1 MIEYLD
7 AFTDGLIAVLP
18 LSAQG
23 TETFLYMM
31 IGMAVGFAVGILPG
45 LGGATTLALMLPFI
59 YNMDPIT
66 AFAFLLGSN
75 AVTAT
80 TGDITSVL
88 FGVPGEGITAATI
101 VDGHPMAKNGEAGR
115 ALGAALMS
123 SLVGAVF
130 GAFMLAL
137 AIPIVSPLVLSIGS
151 AEFFMLAVLGV
162 TFVASLS
169 GENIPKGLIAG
180 GLGLVLAMVGLDPI
194 ESVPRFTLE
203 GVLGEDNSLF
213 LWDGVSLVA
222 VTVGLFAIPEIIDLA
237 VKGTSISGGTEPG
250 KLGGVMEGVKDTFRH
265 WRLVL
270 RCSSIGAYIGL
281 IPGMGGGPAQWLAY
295 AHAVQSSP
303 DKERFGK
310 GAVEGVLGPG
320 AANNSKEGGSLIPT
334 LAFGVPGSV
343 SMAILLGAFII
354 QGIVPG
360 PDLLN
365 PAKHLTLTMS
375 FVWIIVITNIITVA
389 ICFLFLN
396 QLAKVTY
403 IKGAY
408 LIPFLILLIFL
419 GGFAVKNSFGDMFL
433 VMLFGALGWLMLK
446 FEWQRPPLLLGLVL
460 GGIAEN
466 NLFIAMRIYGY
477 DWLLHPGVLVI
488 AAIILAGILFPYL
501 KAGVRRLRQ
510 SGEHSH
516 LQKKAVTTRE
526 LAIPGVTRFARA
538 SFALFIVLVLGYVVY
553 QAQFGFG
560 AWEPRAALFPWAIGL
575 PGLLLGIYVFI
586 EECLRSTRRVTIEE
600 YGIES
605 EPEADSNVE
614 RWRTVTISAW
624 IVGFFLAIWMVGF
637 VVASALATFLYL
649 KLGAREKWPTTL
661 ALSAACWLFFYGLFD
676 YTLQLP
682 FPQGALFDWLP
693 VDIANLS
700 QNILTDEGLT

>member
-1 MIEYLD
+1 MLEYLH
-7 AFTDGLIAVLP
+7 AFNAGLYSVLP
-18 LSAQG
+18 FSPHG

-31 IGMAVGFAVGILPG
+31 LGMAIGFAVGILPG

-169 GENIPKGLIAG
+169 GANVPKGLIAG

-203 GVLGEDNSLF
+203 GLLGEDNSLF
-213 LWDGVSLVA
+213 LWD
-222 VTVGLFAIPEIIDLA
+222 
-237 VKGTSISGGTEPG
+237 
-250 KLGGVMEGVKDTFRH
+250 
-265 WRLVL
+265 
-270 RCSSIGAYIGL
+270 
-281 IPGMGGGPAQWLAY
+281 
-295 AHAVQSSP
+295 
-303 DKERFGK
+303 
-310 GAVEGVLGPG
+310 GVLGPG

-365 PAKHLTLTMS
+365 PAKHLTLTFS

-396 QLAKVTY
+396 QLAKITFV
-403 IKGAY
+403 KGTY
-408 LIPFLILLIFL
+408 LIPFLLLLIYL
-419 GGFAVKNSFGDMFL
+419 GGFAVKNSFGDMMMVL
-433 VMLFGALGWLMLK
+433 IFGTIGWLMVK
-446 FEWQRPPLLLGLVL
+446 FDWQRPPLLLGLVL

-466 NLFIAMRIYGY
+466 NLFIASRIYGFG
-477 DWLLHPGVLVI
+477 WLTHPGVIIIALII
-488 AAIILAGILFPYL
+488 AA
-501 KAGVRRLRQ
+501 
-510 SGEHSH
+510 
-516 LQKKAVTTRE
+516 
-526 LAIPGVTRFARA
+526 
-538 SFALFIVLVLGYVVY
+538 
-553 QAQFGFG
+553 
-560 AWEPRAALFPWAIGL
+560 
-575 PGLLLGIYVFI
+575 
-586 EECLRSTRRVTIEE
+586 
-600 YGIES
+600 
-605 EPEADSNVE
+605 
-614 RWRTVTISAW
+614 
-624 IVGFFLAIWMVGF
+624 
-637 VVASALATFLYL
+637 
-649 KLGAREKWPTTL
+649 
-661 ALSAACWLFFYGLFD
+661 GLF
-676 YTLQLP
+676 YTYFL
-682 FPQGALFDWLP
+682 
-693 VDIANLS
+693 
-700 QNILTDEGLT
+700 

>member
-1 MIEYLD
+1 MVEYLH
-7 AFTDGLIAVLP
+7 AFNAGLISILP

-31 IGMAVGFAVGILPG
+31 LGMAIGFVVGILPG

-59 YNMDPIT
+59 YNMEPVT

-130 GAFMLAL
+130 GAFILAL
-137 AIPIVSPLVLSIGS
+137 AIPVVSPLVLSIGS
-151 AEFFMLAVLGV
+151 AEFFMLALLGI

-169 GENIPKGLIAG
+169 GENLPKGLAAG

-194 ESVPRFTLE
+194 ESIPRYTLE
-203 GVLGEDNSLF
+203 GLLGEDNALF
-213 LWDGVSLVA
+213 LWDGIALVS

-237 VKGTSISGGTEPG
+237 VQGTSIAGDAKPG

-265 WRLVL
+265 WKLVL
-270 RCSSIGAYIGL
+270 RCSGIGAYIGL

-295 AHAVQSSP
+295 AHAVQTSP
-303 DKERFGK
+303 DRDRFGK

-365 PAKHLTLTMS
+365 PAKHLTLTFS
-375 FVWIIVITNIITVA
+375 FVWTIVITNIITVA

-396 QLAKVTY
+396 QLAKITFV
-403 IKGAY
+403 KGTY
-408 LIPFLILLIFL
+408 LIPFLLLLIYL
-419 GGFAVKNSFGDMFL
+419 GGFAVKNSFGDMML
-433 VMLFGALGWLMLK
+433 VLIFGTLGWFMVK
-446 FEWQRPPLLLGLVL
+446 VDWQRPPLLLGLVL

-466 NLFIAMRIYGY
+466 NLFIASRIYGLS
-477 DWLLHPGVLVI
+477 WLLHPGVLVI
-488 AAIILAGILFPYL
+488 ALITLAGLLYPTLMARRRRFREAENEPRSEKAEPTVKTVPVAFTTRVARALFAFCILA
-501 KAGVRRLRQ
+501 V
-510 SGEHSH
+510 
-516 LQKKAVTTRE
+516 
-526 LAIPGVTRFARA
+526 LA
-538 SFALFIVLVLGYVVY
+538 YVVY

-560 AWEPRAALFPWAIGL
+560 AWEPRAALFPLVIGV
-575 PGLLLGIYVFI
+575 PTLLLAAYIFGR
-586 EECLRSTRRVTIEE
+586 ECLRSTQEVKLEE
-600 YGIES
+600 HSFEQQ
-605 EPEADSNVE
+605 PEIDPILV
-614 RWRTVTISAW
+614 RQRTLSIGGW
-624 IVGFFLAIWMVGF
+624 IVGFFVAIWLLGF
-637 VVASALATFLYL
+637 TAAAAVATFLYL
-649 KLGAREKWPTTL
+649 KFGAREQWPV
-661 ALSAACWLFFYGLFD
+661 SAALTVVAWLFFYGLFD
-676 YTLQLP
+676 YTLQMP
-682 FPQGALFDWLP
+682 FPDGAVLDWMHIDVPIVSSLF
-693 VDIANLS
+693 AS
-700 QNILTDEGLT
+700 G

>member
-1 MIEYLD
+1 MLDYLY
-7 AFTDGLIAVLP
+7 AFNEGLIRILP
-18 LSAQG
+18 LSPQG
-23 TETFLYMM
+23 TETFLFMM
-31 IGMAVGFAVGILPG
+31 IGMMVGFAVGILPG

-59 YNMDPIT
+59 YNMDPTT

-130 GAFMLAL
+130 GAFMLAA

-151 AEFFMLAVLGV
+151 AEFFMLAVLGI

-169 GENIPKGLIAG
+169 GENIPKGLAVG
-180 GLGLVLAMVGLDPI
+180 GLGLVLAMIGLDPI

-203 GVLGEDNSLF
+203 GLLGEDHSLF
-213 LWDGVSLVA
+213 LWDGLALVS

-237 VKGTSISGGTEPG
+237 VKGTSIAGDVQPT

-265 WRLVL
+265 WKLVL
-270 RCSSIGAYIGL
+270 RCSGLGAYIGL
-281 IPGMGGGPAQWLAY
+281 IPGMGGGPAQWMAY

-365 PAKHLTLTMS
+365 PDKHLTLTFS
-375 FVWIIVITNIITVA
+375 FVWIIVVTNIITVA
-389 ICFLFLN
+389 ICFMFLN
-396 QLAKVTY
+396 QLAKITF
-403 IKGAY
+403 IKGTY
-408 LIPFLILLIFL
+408 LIPFLLLLIYL
-419 GGFAVKNSFGDMFL
+419 GGFAVKNSFGDMML
-433 VMLFGALGWLMLK
+433 VLIFGMIGWLMVK
-446 FEWQRPPLLLGLVL
+446 
-460 GGIAEN
+460 
-466 NLFIAMRIYGY
+466 Y
-477 DWLLHPGVLVI
+477 DW
-488 AAIILAGILFPYL
+488 
-501 KAGVRRLRQ
+501 
-510 SGEHSH
+510 
-516 LQKKAVTTRE
+516 
-526 LAIPGVTRFARA
+526 
-538 SFALFIVLVLGYVVY
+538 
-553 QAQFGFG
+553 
-560 AWEPRAALFPWAIGL
+560 
-575 PGLLLGIYVFI
+575 
-586 EECLRSTRRVTIEE
+586 
-600 YGIES
+600 
-605 EPEADSNVE
+605 
-614 RWRTVTISAW
+614 
-624 IVGFFLAIWMVGF
+624 
-637 VVASALATFLYL
+637 
-649 KLGAREKWPTTL
+649 
-661 ALSAACWLFFYGLFD
+661 
-676 YTLQLP
+676 
-682 FPQGALFDWLP
+682 
-693 VDIANLS
+693 
-700 QNILTDEGLT
+700 

>member
-1 MIEYLD
+1 MLEYLH
-7 AFTDGLIAVLP
+7 AFNQGLINILPFFTDH
-18 LSAQG
+18 G
-23 TETFLYMM
+23 TGTFLYMM
-31 IGMAVGFAVGILPG
+31 FGMAIGFAVGILPG

-59 YNMDPIT
+59 YNMDPTT

-88 FGVPGEGITAATI
+88 FGVPGEGICAATI

-130 GAFMLAL
+130 GAFILAL

-151 AEFFMLAVLGV
+151 AEFFMLAVLGI

-169 GENIPKGLIAG
+169 GSNVSKGLVAG

-203 GVLGEDNSLF
+203 GLLGQDNSLF
-213 LWDGVSLVA
+213 LWDGVSLIA
-222 VTVGLFAIPEIIDLA
+222 VTIGLFAIPEIIDLA
-237 VKGTSISGGTEPG
+237 VQGTSISRDSAPS
-250 KLGGVMEGVKDTFRH
+250 KLTGVMEGVKDTFRH
-265 WRLVL
+265 WKLVL
-270 RCSSIGAYIGL
+270 RCSGIGAYIGL

-343 SMAILLGAFII
+343 SMAILLGAFVI

-365 PAKHLTLTMS
+365 PAKYLTLTFS
-375 FVWIIVITNIITVA
+375 FVWIIVITNVITVA

-396 QLAKVTY
+396 QMARVTFV
-403 IKGAY
+403 KGSY
-408 LIPFLILLIFL
+408 LIPFLLFLVYL
-419 GGFAVKNSFGDMFL
+419 GGFAEKNSFGDMLL
-433 VMLFGALGWLMLK
+433 VIIFGAIGWLMVK
-446 FEWQRPPLLLGLVL
+446 FDWQRPPLLLGLVL

-466 NLFIAMRIYGY
+466 NLFIASRIYGY
-477 DWLLHPGVLVI
+477 TWLLHPGVLVI
-488 AAIILAGILFPYL
+488 AFIIVAGTAFPYL
-501 KAGVRRLRQ
+501 QASYRRRRERENKSAIDNKSAAVRIERLPPATRIAQ
-510 SGEHSH
+510 S
-516 LQKKAVTTRE
+516 L
-526 LAIPGVTRFARA
+526 
-538 SFALFIVLVLGYVVY
+538 FALSMVGIFLYVVHEAKY
-553 QAQFGFG
+553 GFG
-560 AWEPRAALFPWAIGL
+560 AVEPRAALFPWVIGL
-575 PGLLLGIYVFI
+575 PSLLLAIYVFI
-586 EECLRSTRRVTIEE
+586 RDASQSTRKVKVEE
-600 YGIES
+600 SVLWS
-605 EPEADSNVE
+605 EPEVDPIIA
-614 RWRTVTISAW
+614 RQRTVSIGCW
-624 IVGFFLAIWMVGF
+624 IVGFFLTIWVLGF
-637 VVASALATFLYL
+637 VPASAIATFLYL
-649 KLGAREKWPTTL
+649 KFGTGEKWPITL
-661 ALSAACWLFFYGLFD
+661 ALTAACWLFFFGVFAYGLS
-676 YTLQLP
+676 LP
-682 FPQGALFDWLP
+682 FPEGALFDLVHIHIP
-693 VDIANLS
+693 AVQNLFAAS
-700 QNILTDEGLT
+700 G

>member
-1 MIEYLD
+1 MLEYLT
-7 AFTDGLIAVLP
+7 AFNDGLFRVLP

-23 TETFLYMM
+23 TESFLMM
-31 IGMAVGFAVGILPG
+31 MMGMAIGFVVGILPG

-59 YNMDPIT
+59 YNMDPTT

-80 TGDITSVL
+80 TGDVTSVL
-88 FGVPGEGITAATI
+88 FGVPGEGICAATI

-137 AIPIVSPLVLSIGS
+137 AIPIVSPLVLSVGS
-151 AEFFMLAVLGV
+151 AEFFMLAVLGI

-203 GVLGEDNSLF
+203 GIWGEDNALF
-213 LWDGVSLVA
+213 LWDGVSLIS

-237 VKGTSISGGTEPG
+237 VQGTSIAGDSKPG

-265 WRLVL
+265 WKLVL
-270 RCSSIGAYIGL
+270 RCSAIGAYIGL

-375 FVWIIVITNIITVA
+375 FVWIIVITNILTVA

-396 QLAKVTY
+396 QLAKVTFV
-403 IKGAY
+403 KGTY
-408 LIPFLILLIFL
+408 LIPFLLFLIYL

-433 VMLFGALGWLMLK
+433 VILFGALGWLMVK
-446 FEWQRPPLLLGLVL
+446 FDWQRPPLLLGLVL

-466 NLFIAMRIYGY
+466 NLFIASRIYGY
-477 DWLLHPGVLVI
+477 SWMWHPGVLVI
-488 AAIILAGILFPYL
+488 VAIIVAGTLFPYL
-501 KAGVRRLRQ
+501 QARFRRSRASENQ
-510 SGEHSH
+510 SNPE
-516 LQKKAVTTRE
+516 QKTALIKTVAV
-526 LAIPGVTRFARA
+526 PPVTRIARVLFA
-538 SFALFIVLVLGYVVY
+538 FFLVGILGYVVY
-553 QAQFGFG
+553 EAKFGFG
-560 AWEPRAALFPWAIGL
+560 AWEPRAALFPWVVGL
-575 PGLLLGIYVFI
+575 PSFLLALYILI
-586 EECLRSTRRVTIEE
+586 QECLRSTREVKVAE
-600 YGIES
+600 YDLVL
-605 EPEADSNVE
+605 EPLVEPIVE
-614 RWRTVTISAW
+614 RQRTIAISGW
-624 IVGFFLAIWMVGF
+624 IVGFFVAIWLVGF
-637 VVASALATFLYL
+637 VPASAIATFLYL
-649 KLGAREKWPTTL
+649 KFGAREQWLITVVL
-661 ALSAACWLFFYGLFD
+661 AVVCWLFFYGVFD
-676 YTLQLP
+676 YALQLP
-682 FPQGALFDWLP
+682 FPKGVALEWLP
-693 VDIANLS
+693 ASV
-700 QNILTDEGLT
+700 TDLRAALLG